1 MGRPMTS
8 RICYVP
14 FFTIGLAISCSRS
27 APGAKT
33 PQHDPASTSSTGQMP
48 MDSAPSNSSNANA
61 PVKNWEATNWTTGDK
76 SRLQGAEVTI
86 ASASIASSILGSN
99 DEFSLALTDYDRSLR
114 FNSQNPVSK
123 TQFLTFAAAQGQEF
137 WEEEKVEIRRVIT
150 EISLAAG
157 GIPLHLPDHI
167 VIVKS
172 THKEEF
178 DANYTRGNAI
188 ILGRNLFEDG
198 KHNHSDRMKLIAHEI
213 YHIISRYDAS
223 LRRRTHEAVGCV
235 YKGSELVLDDQT
247 HRNIITNPD
256 AHEFACALQVTSKS
270 GEKKWVMPA
279 TVLKIANGVTPTFA
293 DITTKLLVVDAPDGQ
308 WKVVRGSDDKA
319 LFIETATTNYDQV
332 MNINTD
338 YNIHAE
344 EVVAENFP
352 LMLTERVEDVNKSGT
367 STSINNPNFIQRL
380 RAIFENSK

>member
-1 MGRPMTS
+1 MTVKAKAKVY
-8 RICYVP
+8 YVP
-14 FFTIGLAISCSRS
+14 FFAIGLALACSQA

-33 PQHDPASTSSTGQMP
+33 PQHDPVPTSATGQQPGENAPSASSTTSSP
-48 MDSAPSNSSNANA
+48 A
-61 PVKNWEATNWTTGDK
+61 KKWEATTWTTGDK
-76 SRLQGAEVTI
+76 SSLQGAVVTI
-86 ASASIASSILGSN
+86 ASASMATALLGSN
-99 DEFSLALTDYDRSLR
+99 DEFSLALTDYDRKLR
-114 FNSQNPVSK
+114 TNSQNAVSK
-123 TQFLTFAAAQGQEF
+123 AQFLTFAAAQGQEF
-137 WEEEKVEIRRVIT
+137 WDEEKTEIRRIIT

-167 VIVKS
+167 VFVKS
-172 THKEEF
+172 TQKEEF
-178 DANYTRGNAI
+178 DANYTRGHAI
-188 ILGRNLFEDG
+188 VLGRNLFEDG

-293 DITTKLLVVDAPDGQ
+293 DITTKLLLVDAPGAQ
-308 WKVVRGSDDKA
+308 WQVVRGSDGKA
-319 LFIETATTNYDQV
+319 QFIETATTNYEQI

-352 LMLTERVEDVNKSGT
+352 LMLTEKADAVNKTGT
-367 STSINNPNFIQRL
+367 STSINNPEFIKKL
-380 RAIFENSK
+380 KAIFEN